1 MEDFTIF
8 QEMKDIVKRS
18 MSQIKYE
25 FHFFFS
31 DLPMSIWTRNMLSKE
46 MWLLCG
52 KETITWKNDEF
63 VKPFLAPKAYGDT
76 ETQQLENKKKTPQKT
91 VYISLRTSRVI
102 ATHQNFTEYMIC
114 FINYNPMYLLSH

>member
-31 DLPMSIWTRNMLSKE
+31 DLPMSIWTRNMLLKE

-76 ETQQLENKKKTPQKT
+76 ETQQLENKKKTHKKQCIYHC
-91 VYISLRTSRVI
+91 VHRELLRHI
-102 ATHQNFTEYMIC
+102 KILQNIWYV
-114 FINYNPMYLLSH
+114 L

>member
-1 MEDFTIF
+1 MKDFTIF

-25 FHFFFS
+25 FHFFS
-31 DLPMSIWTRNMLSKE
+31 DLPISIWTRNMLLKE

-52 KETITWKNDEF
+52 KDTITWKNDEF

-76 ETQQLENKKKTPQKT
+76 ETQQLENKKKKPTKNS
-91 VYISLRTSRVI
+91 VYIIAYIESYCDTSKFYRI
-102 ATHQNFTEYMIC
+102 YDMFYK
-114 FINYNPMYLLSH
+114 L